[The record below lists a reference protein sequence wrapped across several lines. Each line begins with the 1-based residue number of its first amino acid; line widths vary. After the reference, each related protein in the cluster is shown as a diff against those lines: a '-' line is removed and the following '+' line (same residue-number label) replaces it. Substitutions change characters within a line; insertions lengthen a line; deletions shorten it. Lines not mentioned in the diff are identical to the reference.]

1 MTPALRIMPL
11 IAAAALLSGC
21 GASLFDTSPG
31 IDDTPAAGRPL
42 TMPPDTSL
50 ANDGPAARPSNNTRA
65 ADAGGSAY
73 QPLPGE
79 TAAPAVPAQPAD
91 PSGDKLAVNVLT
103 ADEQAVL
110 SKNGISLYHA
120 DGRPK
125 TVRELNAELAA
136 IPKVKRKR
144 IANLLSNI
152 RTNFKIGGLKIGR

>member
-1 MTPALRIMPL
+1 MTPALRITPL
-11 IAAAALLSGC
+11 IAAALLLSGC

-31 IDDTPAAGRPL
+31 IDDAPAAGRPL

-50 ANDGPAARPSNNTRA
+50 ATDAPATAPPRDTRT
-65 ADAGGSAY
+65 ADAGGSVY

-79 TAAPAVPAQPAD
+79 TAATAPAQPAD

-110 SKNGISLYHA
+110 SKNGISLYHP

-144 IANLLSNI
+144 IAGLLSNI